1 MKNTYFFALKRGPN
15 MGPKYVGTNILA
27 VFGSAIM
34 WSSILHKGSKAS
46 GCTEI
51 DKQQNMSSWATFSPS
66 GDIIQSV
73 LAYTYLAI
81 GQGLLHPI

>member
-1 MKNTYFFALKRGPN
+1 MLAQTSLLILALQSCGLAYCIRAQKHLAALK
-15 MGPKYVGTNILA
+15 K
-27 VFGSAIM
+27 
-34 WSSILHKGSKAS
+34 
-46 GCTEI
+46 

-81 GQGLLHPI
+81 GQGLLPPI